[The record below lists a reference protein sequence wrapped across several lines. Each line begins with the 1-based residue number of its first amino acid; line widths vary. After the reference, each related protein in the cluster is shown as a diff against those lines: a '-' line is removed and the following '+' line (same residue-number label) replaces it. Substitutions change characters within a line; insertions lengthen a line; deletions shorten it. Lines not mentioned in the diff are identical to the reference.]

1 MGAKG
6 RRVRHLVRVLH
17 HPIAS
22 VGGRDG
28 GVAAPFRLCLKPGGF
43 ADARIDAVTR
53 WLSNLSITRKLFI
66 APAVAVIL
74 LSLMAPLA
82 IYSLG
87 QQAKL
92 LDELT
97 TTEVEKAATMAAVGR
112 AVPEASNL
120 SYRTIALASNSED
133 PAAVKRL
140 VADMDNRLGEAASL
154 IDRLGAFDLV
164 EGERE
169 IVASLGKS
177 LKAYTAA
184 VRQVATMAAA
194 DAATAYMMTAS
205 GEKSYAE
212 LQAQLDG
219 LRDLERKRSVAK
231 HDASMAQADTARVG
245 MIALFVVA
253 VMASILVTVTLSRMI
268 SGSIT
273 RLTASTIKLA
283 DGDLTVQVEG
293 GERQDEIGVLAGAI
307 GVFRSNAIDK
317 RRIEEEQRVLQHKA
331 STRQGAVEQH
341 IAAFEI
347 QVRNALETL
356 GAASVQMRGTSDG
369 MSGTAERTNDQVA
382 AVAAASREAS
392 SNVQTVAAASEELG
406 ASISEISRQV
416 SNAATIAGRAVDE
429 AHQTDLTVQGLAE
442 VVAGIRDVVKLISDI
457 AGQTNLLALNA
468 TIEAAR
474 AGESGRGFAVVA
486 SEVKSLATQTAKAT
500 GEIAAQIDAVQN
512 VTRETVEAMKRI
524 GGTISEV
531 SSVATSIASAVEEQ
545 GAATMEITRST
556 QQAAARTQEVSDH
569 IAGVSEG
576 AKNTDDAAHGVKSA
590 AEALNQE
597 TERLR
602 GHVDEFLAQI
612 RAA

>member
-1 MGAKG
+1 M
-6 RRVRHLVRVLH
+6 
-17 HPIAS
+17 
-22 VGGRDG
+22 
-28 GVAAPFRLCLKPGGF
+28 
-43 ADARIDAVTR
+43 TR
-53 WLSNLSITRKLFI
+53 WLANLSITRKLFI

-97 TTEVEKAATMAAVGR
+97 TTEVEKAAAMAALGR

-120 SYRTIALASNSED
+120 SYRTIALASNSD
-133 PAAVKRL
+133 DADAVKRL
-140 VADMDNRLGEAASL
+140 AADMDKRLGEAASL
-154 IDRLGAFDLV
+154 IGRLGSFDLV
-164 EGERE
+164 AAERE
-169 IVASLGKS
+169 IVASLAKS
-177 LKAYTAA
+177 LKAYTEAN
-184 VRQVATMAAA
+184 RQVATMAAA
-194 DAATAYMMTAS
+194 DAATAYMMTNT
-205 GEKSYAE
+205 GEKFYAE
-212 LQAQLDG
+212 LQTQLDR
-219 LRDLERKRSVAK
+219 LRDVERGNSVAK
-231 HDASMAQADTARVG
+231 HDASMAQAATARFG

-253 VMASILVTVTLSRMI
+253 VLASILATVTLSRMI

-273 RLTASTIKLA
+273 RLTTSTIKLA

-293 GERQDEIGVLAGAI
+293 GERRDEVGALAGAI

-317 RRIEEEQRVLQHKA
+317 QRIEEEQRALQHKA
-331 STRQGAVEQH
+331 STRQRAVEQH

-347 QVRNALETL
+347 QVRDALEAL

-369 MSGTAERTNDQVA
+369 MSGTAERTNDQVK
-382 AVAAASREAS
+382 AVAAASAEAS
-392 SNVQTVAAASEELG
+392 SNVQTVAAASEELS

-416 SNAATIAGRAVDE
+416 ATAATVAGRAVEE
-429 AHQTDLTVQGLAE
+429 AQQTDVTVQGLAE
-442 VVAGIRDVVKLISDI
+442 VVSGIRDVVKLISDI

-486 SEVKSLATQTAKAT
+486 NEVKSLATQTAKAT
-500 GEIAAQIDAVQN
+500 GEISAQIEAVQN
-512 VTRETVEAMKRI
+512 VTHATVEAMKRI
-524 GGTISEV
+524 GGTIGEV

-556 QQAAARTQEVSDH
+556 QQAAARTHEVSNH
-569 IAGVSEG
+569 ISGVSEG
-576 AKNTDDAAHGVKSA
+576 AKTTGEAAHGVKSA
-590 AEALNQE
+590 AEALNHQ

-602 GHVDEFLAQI
+602 GQVDDFLAKI

>member
-1 MGAKG
+1 M
-6 RRVRHLVRVLH
+6 
-17 HPIAS
+17 
-22 VGGRDG
+22 
-28 GVAAPFRLCLKPGGF
+28 
-43 ADARIDAVTR
+43 TR
-53 WLSNLSITRKLFI
+53 WLANLSITRKLFI
-66 APAVAVIL
+66 APTVAVIL

-97 TTEVEKAATMAAVGR
+97 TSEVEKAAAMAALGR

-120 SYRTIALASNSED
+120 SYRTIALASNSDD
-133 PAAVKRL
+133 PAAIKRL
-140 VADMDNRLGEAASL
+140 VADMDKRLGEAASL
-154 IDRLGAFDLV
+154 IDRLSSFDLV

-169 IVASLGKS
+169 IVTSLGKS

-184 VRQVATMAAA
+184 VGQVATMAAA
-194 DAATAYMMTAS
+194 DAATAYMTTAT
-205 GEKSYAE
+205 GEKIYAE
-212 LQAQLDG
+212 LQTQLDG
-219 LRDLERKRSVAK
+219 LRDVERRRSVAK
-231 HDASMAQADTARVG
+231 HETSMAQADTARIG
-245 MIALFVVA
+245 MIALFIAA
-253 VMASILVTVTLSRMI
+253 VMASILVTIFLSRMI

-273 RLTASTIKLA
+273 RLTSSTIKLA
-283 DGDLTVQVEG
+283 DGDLAVQVEG
-293 GERQDEIGVLAGAI
+293 GERRDEIGALAGAI

-317 RRIEEEQRVLQHKA
+317 QRIEQEQRILQQKA
-331 STRQGAVEQH
+331 STRQAAVEQH
-341 IAAFEI
+341 IAAFEV
-347 QVRNALETL
+347 QVRDALETL
-356 GAASVQMRGTSDG
+356 GAASVQMRGTSEG

-382 AVAAASREAS
+382 AVAAASDEAS
-392 SNVQTVAAASEELG
+392 SNVQTVAAASEELS
-406 ASISEISRQV
+406 ASIAEISRQV
-416 SNAATIAGRAVDE
+416 SNAASIAGRAVDE
-429 AHQTDLTVQGLAE
+429 ARQTDVTVQGLAE
-442 VVAGIRDVVKLISDI
+442 VVSGIRDVVKLISDI

-500 GEIAAQIDAVQN
+500 GEISAQIDAVQN

-545 GAATMEITRST
+545 GAATQEITRST
-556 QQAAARTQEVSDH
+556 QQAAARTQEVSDN
-569 IAGVSEG
+569 ISGVSEG
-576 AKNTDDAAHGVKSA
+576 AKTTGHAAHGVRSA
-590 AEALNQE
+590 AEALNQQ

-602 GHVDEFLAQI
+602 GQVDDFLAKI

>member
-1 MGAKG
+1 
-6 RRVRHLVRVLH
+6 
-17 HPIAS
+17 
-22 VGGRDG
+22 
-28 GVAAPFRLCLKPGGF
+28 
-43 ADARIDAVTR
+43 
-53 WLSNLSITRKLFI
+53 
-66 APAVAVIL
+66 
-74 LSLMAPLA
+74 
-82 IYSLG
+82 
-87 QQAKL
+87 
-92 LDELT
+92 
-97 TTEVEKAATMAAVGR
+97 
-112 AVPEASNL
+112 
-120 SYRTIALASNSED
+120 
-133 PAAVKRL
+133 
-140 VADMDNRLGEAASL
+140 
-154 IDRLGAFDLV
+154 
-164 EGERE
+164 
-169 IVASLGKS
+169 
-177 LKAYTAA
+177 
-184 VRQVATMAAA
+184 
-194 DAATAYMMTAS
+194 MTAS

-602 GHVDEFLAQI
+602 GHEVWARGGLTSVGIYEDYKLVALHPRAKEPGERHTILAHLPPEKVPGLTTTRESCAAEAAAIGPDTAEVVRRLLADKPVDRLPSAKRLLKLAKRYGALRLE
-612 RAA
+612 RACGRAVQFDDPSTGTVRRILEKGLDLAALPPMSVAVLEAPQFARSADELWPGLGGVSWN

>member
-1 MGAKG
+1 
-6 RRVRHLVRVLH
+6 
-17 HPIAS
+17 
-22 VGGRDG
+22 
-28 GVAAPFRLCLKPGGF
+28 
-43 ADARIDAVTR
+43 VTR
-53 WLSNLSITRKLFI
+53 WIANLSITRKLFI

-74 LSLMAPLA
+74 LSLMAPVA

-97 TTEVEKAATMAAVGR
+97 TSEVEKAAAMAALGR

-120 SYRTIALASNSED
+120 SYRTIALASNSDD
-133 PAAVKRL
+133 PAAIKRL
-140 VADMDNRLGEAASL
+140 VADMDKRLGEAASL
-154 IDRLGAFDLV
+154 IGRLRAFDLV
-164 EGERE
+164 EGEKE
-169 IVASLGKS
+169 IVAGLDRS
-177 LKAYTAA
+177 LKAYTDA

-205 GEKSYAE
+205 GEKSYAG
-212 LQAQLDG
+212 LQTQLDALG
-219 LRDLERKRSVAK
+219 DFERKRSVTK
-231 HDASMAQADTARVG
+231 HDASMAQADAARFG
-245 MIALFVVA
+245 MIALFIAA
-253 VMASILVTVTLSRMI
+253 VMASILVTVWLSRMI

-273 RLTASTIKLA
+273 RLTTSTIKLA

-293 GERQDEIGVLAGAI
+293 GERLDEIGALAGAI

-317 RRIEEEQRVLQHKA
+317 RRIEEDQRALQQIA
-331 STRQGAVEQH
+331 SARQGAVEQH
-341 IAAFEI
+341 IATFEV
-347 QVRNALETL
+347 QVRDALETL

-382 AVAAASREAS
+382 AVAAASSEAS
-392 SNVQTVAAASEELG
+392 SNVQTVAAASEELS

-416 SNAATIAGRAVDE
+416 GNAASISSRAVDE
-429 AHQTDLTVQGLAE
+429 ARQTDVTVQGLAE
-442 VVAGIRDVVKLISDI
+442 VVSGIRDVVKLISDI

-500 GEIAAQIDAVQN
+500 GEISAQIDAVQN

-531 SSVATSIASAVEEQ
+531 SSVATSIASAVEQQ

-556 QQAAARTQEVSDH
+556 QQAAARTQEVSDN
-569 IAGVSEG
+569 ISGVSEG
-576 AKNTDDAAHGVKSA
+576 AQMTGHAAHGVKSA
-590 AEALNQE
+590 AEALNQQ

-602 GHVDEFLAQI
+602 GQVDDFLAKI

>member
-1 MGAKG
+1 
-6 RRVRHLVRVLH
+6 
-17 HPIAS
+17 
-22 VGGRDG
+22 
-28 GVAAPFRLCLKPGGF
+28 
-43 ADARIDAVTR
+43 VTR
-53 WLSNLSITRKLFI
+53 WLANLSITRKLFI

-97 TTEVEKAATMAAVGR
+97 TTEVEKAATMADLGR

-120 SYRTIALASNSED
+120 SNRTIALASNSDD

-140 VADMDNRLGEAASL
+140 VADMDKRLGEAAAL
-154 IDRLGAFDLV
+154 IDRLGSFDLV

-177 LKAYTAA
+177 LKAFTEAN
-184 VRQVATMAAA
+184 RQICTMAAA
-194 DAATAYMMTAS
+194 DAATAYMMSAN
-205 GEKSYAE
+205 GAKFYAE
-212 LQAQLDG
+212 LQTQLDG
-219 LRDLERKRSVAK
+219 LRDFERKRSVAK
-231 HDASMAQADTARVG
+231 HDASMAQADTARFG
-245 MIALFVVA
+245 MIALFIAA
-253 VMASILVTVTLSRMI
+253 VMASILVTVALSRII

-273 RLTASTIKLA
+273 RLTTSTIKLA

-293 GERQDEIGVLAGAI
+293 GERKDEVGALAGAI

-317 RRIEEEQRVLQHKA
+317 RRIEEEQRVLQQKA
-331 STRQGAVEQH
+331 SARHSAVEEH

-347 QVRNALETL
+347 QIRDALETL

-369 MSGTAERTNDQVA
+369 MSSTAERTNDQVA
-382 AVAAASREAS
+382 AVAAASSEVS

-416 SNAATIAGRAVDE
+416 SNAASIAGRAVDE
-429 AHQTDLTVQGLAE
+429 AQQTDLTVQGLAE
-442 VVAGIRDVVKLISDI
+442 VVSGIRDVVKLISDI

-474 AGESGRGFAVVA
+474 AGDSGRGFAVVA

-500 GEIAAQIDAVQN
+500 GEISAQIEAVQN
-512 VTRETVEAMKRI
+512 VTRATVEAMKRI

-576 AKNTDDAAHGVKSA
+576 AKITDDAAHGVKSA
-590 AEALNQE
+590 AEALNQQ

-602 GHVDEFLAQI
+602 GQVDDFLAKI

>member
-1 MGAKG
+1 M
-6 RRVRHLVRVLH
+6 
-17 HPIAS
+17 
-22 VGGRDG
+22 
-28 GVAAPFRLCLKPGGF
+28 
-43 ADARIDAVTR
+43 TR
-53 WLSNLSITRKLFI
+53 WLANLSITRKLFI

-97 TTEVEKAATMAAVGR
+97 TTEVEKAATMADLGR

-120 SYRTIALASNSED
+120 SNRTIALASNSDD

-140 VADMDNRLGEAASL
+140 VADMDKRLGEAAAL
-154 IDRLGAFDLV
+154 IDRLGSFDLV

-177 LKAYTAA
+177 LKAFTEAN
-184 VRQVATMAAA
+184 RQISTMAAA
-194 DAATAYMMTAS
+194 DAATAYMMSAN
-205 GEKSYAE
+205 GAKFYAE
-212 LQAQLDG
+212 LQTQLDG
-219 LRDLERKRSVAK
+219 LRDFERRRSVAE
-231 HDASMAQADTARVG
+231 HDASMAQADTARFG
-245 MIALFVVA
+245 MIALFIAA
-253 VMASILVTVTLSRMI
+253 VMASILVTVALSRMI

-273 RLTASTIKLA
+273 RLTTSTIKLA

-293 GERQDEIGVLAGAI
+293 GERQDEVGALAGAI

-317 RRIEEEQRVLQHKA
+317 RRIEEEQRVLQQKA
-331 STRQGAVEQH
+331 SARHGAVEEH

-347 QVRNALETL
+347 QIRDALETL
-356 GAASVQMRGTSDG
+356 GAASVQMRGTSEG
-369 MSGTAERTNDQVA
+369 MSSTAERTNDQVA
-382 AVAAASREAS
+382 AVAAASNEAS

-416 SNAATIAGRAVDE
+416 SNAASIAGRAVDE
-429 AHQTDLTVQGLAE
+429 AQQTDLTVQGLAE
-442 VVAGIRDVVKLISDI
+442 VVSGIRDVVKLISDI

-474 AGESGRGFAVVA
+474 AGDSGRGFAVVA

-500 GEIAAQIDAVQN
+500 GEISAQIEAVQN
-512 VTRETVEAMKRI
+512 VTRATVEAMKRI

-576 AKNTDDAAHGVKSA
+576 AKITDDAAHGVKSA
-590 AEALNQE
+590 AEALNQQ

-602 GHVDEFLAQI
+602 GQVDDFLAKI